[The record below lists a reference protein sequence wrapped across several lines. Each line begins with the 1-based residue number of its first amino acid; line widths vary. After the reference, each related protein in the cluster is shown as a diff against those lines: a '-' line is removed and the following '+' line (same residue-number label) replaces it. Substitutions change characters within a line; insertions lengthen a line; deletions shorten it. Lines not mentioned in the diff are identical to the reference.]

1 MHAIHAT
8 FVLSLSPS
16 HSLYHCEPPKPKIHT
31 FWFENPSLTR
41 KSLRFIQSIYFYVY
55 FNTFT
60 VNINMRVGVSPF
72 SFFLYF
78 LLPFL
83 VRFYSS
89 RIFCNGGWCGWLCV
103 CVCCVYMCVCVYTPV
118 DSTTIEHPPTALSCY
133 PNTASLLSHGVG
145 VRVAKLRWDV
155 RHHTPRILAHPPI
168 YDVTVV

>member
-1 MHAIHAT
+1 MS
-8 FVLSLSPS
+8 FQFFSSLFSS
-16 HSLYHCEPPKPKIHT
+16 
-31 FWFENPSLTR
+31 
-41 KSLRFIQSIYFYVY
+41 
-55 FNTFT
+55 
-60 VNINMRVGVSPF
+60 
-72 SFFLYF
+72 SFFWLDFIVVEYF
-78 LLPFL
+78 ATEAG
-83 VRFYSS
+83 V
-89 RIFCNGGWCGWLCV
+89 GGCV